1 MENYNGDEQVRVKA
15 EPKKGKSLW
24 LTSLVSGTVASIVTS
39 SVFVFGGD
47 FIDAEKNTVTESS
60 QTAGAEQTES
70 VEKNKS
76 INTEKLSTSTDS
88 NERADM
94 VESASKSIVGVVNL
108 QEMQN
113 QNPFQQQSTES
124 ETVESGTGSGVIY
137 KKDNGKAYII
147 TNNHVIEG
155 AKEVEISLYDGQK
168 ATATVVGADAL
179 TDLAVLTIDAS
190 VAPEGINFGDSDR
203 MRPGEEVLAIG
214 NPLGLDFSRSVT
226 QGIVSA
232 TGRSISVD
240 TSDGEWELDVLQTDA
255 AINPGNS
262 GGALINTAG
271 EVIGIN
277 SLKISESGVEGL
289 GFAIPSNDVIPIVT
303 ELIENGKITRP
314 YLGVSLANTE
324 ELPQYYLQNVPEAAK
339 SGVMVTGIETGSAA
353 ANGGLKQQDIIVEI
367 DGTKISTSAELRKHL
382 YTDKKIGDKVKV
394 KVYRGNE
401 EKTLT
406 ITLQNS

>member
-1 MENYNGDEQVRVKA
+1 MENYDGDEQVRVK
-15 EPKKGKSLW
+15 EERKKGKSLW
-24 LTSLVSGTVASIVTS
+24 LTSLVSGTIASMVTS

-47 FIDAEKNTVTESS
+47 FIDQGKNSMNEST
-60 QTAGAEQTES
+60 QTAGVEQTER
-70 VEKNKS
+70 VEKNRS
-76 INTEKLSTSTDS
+76 VNAEKLSTSSDS
-88 NERADM
+88 NDRADM

-108 QEMQN
+108 QEVQN
-113 QNPFQQQSTES
+113 QYPFQQQSTKS

-168 ATATVVGADAL
+168 ATAEVVGADAL

-190 VAPEGINFGDSDR
+190 KAPEGINFGDSDSI
-203 MRPGEEVLAIG
+203 RPGEEVLAIG

-314 YLGVSLANTE
+314 YLGVSLASIE
-324 ELPQYYLQNVPEAAK
+324 ELPQYSLQNIPEAAK
-339 SGVMVTGIETGSAA
+339 TGVMITSIESGSAA
-353 ANGGLKQQDIIVEI
+353 ENGGLKQQDIIVEI
-367 DGTKISTSAELRKHL
+367 DGTKINSAAELRKHL
-382 YTDKKIGDKVKV
+382 YTNKKIGDKVKV
-394 KVYRGNE
+394 KVYRGTE
-401 EKTLT
+401 EKTVT
-406 ITLQNS
+406 ITLQKS

>member
-1 MENYNGDEQVRVKA
+1 MEDYKSNEQVRMKQDG
-15 EPKKGKSLW
+15 KKGKSLW
-24 LTSLVSGTVASIVTS
+24 MTSLVSGTIASVVTS
-39 SVFVFGGD
+39 SVFMFSGD
-47 FIDAEKNTVTESS
+47 FVDQGKNSVDDSA
-60 QTAGAEQTES
+60 QTAS
-70 VEKNKS
+70 VQKDGGV
-76 INTEKLSTSTDS
+76 TPQKLSTSTDS
-88 NERADM
+88 KDRANM

-108 QEMQN
+108 QENQN
-113 QNPFQQQSTES
+113 QNPFQQQSTENEKV
-124 ETVESGTGSGVIY
+124 ETGTGSGVIY
-137 KKDNGKAYII
+137 KKENGKAYII

-168 ATATVVGADAL
+168 AKAAVVGADAL

-190 VAPEGINFGDSDR
+190 KAPDGIKFGNSDS

-240 TSDGEWELDVLQTDA
+240 TSDGAWALDVIQTDA

-303 ELIENGKITRP
+303 ELIDNGKITRP
-314 YLGVSLANTE
+314 YLGVSLASIE

-339 SGVMVTGIETGSAA
+339 TGVMITSIEAGSAA
-353 ANGGLKQQDIIVEI
+353 EKGGLKQQDIIMEI
-367 DGTKISTSAELRKHL
+367 DGTKISTAAELRKYL
-382 YTDKKIGDKVKV
+382 YNDKKIGEKVKI
-394 KVYRGNE
+394 KVYRGMK
-401 EKTLT
+401 EKTVT
-406 ITLQNS
+406 ITLQKS

>member
-1 MENYNGDEQVRVKA
+1 MEDYNGNEQVRVK
-15 EPKKGKSLW
+15 EERKKGKSLW
-24 LTSLVSGTVASIVTS
+24 KTSLVSGTVASMVTS
-39 SVFVFGGD
+39 SVFIFGGD
-47 FIDAEKNTVTESS
+47 FIDQGKKSVDESAQTASVAQTEGAEKEGVTP
-60 QTAGAEQTES
+60 Q
-70 VEKNKS
+70 
-76 INTEKLSTSTDS
+76 KLSTSTDS
-88 NERADM
+88 KDRANM

-108 QEMQN
+108 QDTQN
-113 QNPFQQQSTES
+113 QSPFQQQSTES
-124 ETVESGTGSGVIY
+124 EKVETGTGSGVIY
-137 KKDNGKAYII
+137 KKANGKAYII

-168 ATATVVGADAL
+168 ATAAVVGADAL

-190 VAPEGINFGDSDR
+190 KAPDGIKFGNSDS

-240 TSDGEWELDVLQTDA
+240 TSDGAWALDVIQTDA

-289 GFAIPSNDVIPIVT
+289 GFAIPSNDVIPVVT

-314 YLGVSLANTE
+314 YLGVSLASIE
-324 ELPQYYLQNVPEAAK
+324 ELPQYYLQDVPEAAK
-339 SGVMVTGIETGSAA
+339 TGVMITSVEAGSAA
-353 ANGGLKQQDIIVEI
+353 EKGGLKQQDIIMEM
-367 DGTKISTSAELRKHL
+367 DGTKISTAAELRKYL

-394 KVYRGNE
+394 KVYRGKE
-401 EKTLT
+401 EKTAT
-406 ITLQNS
+406 ITLQKS

>member
-47 FIDAEKNTVTESS
+47 FIDAEKNTVTEST

-76 INTEKLSTSTDS
+76 IKTEKLSTSTDS

-168 ATATVVGADAL
+168 TTATVVGADAL

-240 TSDGEWELDVLQTDA
+240 TSDGAWELDVLQTDA

>member
-70 VEKNKS
+70 VEKNKR

-168 ATATVVGADAL
+168 ATAKVVGADAL

-367 DGTKISTSAELRKHL
+367 DGTKISTSAELRKYL

>member
-1 MENYNGDEQVRVKA
+1 MENNNGDEQIQVKA
-15 EPKKGKSLW
+15 EPKKGKSL
-24 LTSLVSGTVASIVTS
+24 LFTSIVSGTVASIVTS

-60 QTAGAEQTES
+60 QATGAEQTES
-70 VEKNKS
+70 VEKNKRV
-76 INTEKLSTSTDS
+76 NKEKLSTSSDS
-88 NERADM
+88 NERVDM
-94 VESASKSIVGVVNL
+94 VKSASKSIVGVVNL
-108 QEMQN
+108 QETQN
-113 QNPFQQQSTES
+113 QHPFQQQSTES
-124 ETVESGTGSGVIY
+124 ETVESGMGSGVIY
-137 KKDNGKAYII
+137 KRENGKAYII

-155 AKEVEISLYDGQK
+155 AKKVEVSLYDGQK
-168 ATATVVGADAL
+168 VPAEVVGADAL

-190 VAPEGINFGDSDR
+190 IAPEGINFGDSDS
-203 MRPGEEVLAIG
+203 MRPGEDVLAIG

-226 QGIVSA
+226 KGIISA
-232 TGRSISVD
+232 TGRSISVN

-277 SLKISESGVEGL
+277 SLKISERGVEGL

-303 ELIENGKITRP
+303 ELIEHGKIKRP

-324 ELPQYYLQNVPEAAK
+324 ELSQYYLQNVPEAAK

-353 ANGGLKQQDIIVEI
+353 AKGGLKEQDIIVKM
-367 DGTKISTSAELRKHL
+367 DGTKISTSAELRKYL
-382 YTDKKIGDKVKV
+382 YTHKKISDKVKV
-394 KVYRGNE
+394 KVYRGNK

-406 ITLQNS
+406 ITL

>member
-47 FIDAEKNTVTESS
+47 FIDAEKNTVTDSS

-367 DGTKISTSAELRKHL
+367 DGTKISTSAELRKYL

>member
-1 MENYNGDEQVRVKA
+1 MENYNGNEQVRVK
-15 EPKKGKSLW
+15 EERKKGKSLW
-24 LTSLVSGTVASIVTS
+24 MTSLVSGTVASMVTS
-39 SVFVFGGD
+39 SVFIFGGD
-47 FIDAEKNTVTESS
+47 FIDQEKNSVADSA
-60 QTAGAEQTES
+60 QTASVTQKEKDGGATPQ
-70 VEKNKS
+70 
-76 INTEKLSTSTDS
+76 KLSASTDS
-88 NERADM
+88 KDRANM

-108 QEMQN
+108 QETQN

-124 ETVESGTGSGVIY
+124 EKVETGTGSGVIY

-168 ATATVVGADAL
+168 ATAAVVGADAL

-190 VAPEGINFGDSDR
+190 KAPDGIKFGNSDS

-240 TSDGEWELDVLQTDA
+240 TSDGAWTLDVIQTDA

-303 ELIENGKITRP
+303 ELIEKGKITRP
-314 YLGVSLANTE
+314 YLGVSLASIE
-324 ELPQYYLQNVPEAAK
+324 ELPQYYLQDVPEAAK
-339 SGVMVTGIETGSAA
+339 TGVMITSIEAGSAA
-353 ANGGLKQQDIIVEI
+353 DKGGLKQQDIIMEL
-367 DGTKISTSAELRKHL
+367 DGTKISTAAELRKYL

-394 KVYRGNE
+394 KVYRGKA
-401 EKTLT
+401 EKTVT
-406 ITLQNS
+406 ITLQKS

>member
-1 MENYNGDEQVRVKA
+1 MENYNGEEQVRVKA
-15 EPKKGKSLW
+15 ERKKGKSLW
-24 LTSLVSGTVASIVTS
+24 ITSLVSGTVASMVTS
-39 SVFVFGGD
+39 SVFLFGGD
-47 FIDAEKNTVTESS
+47 FIDQGKSSVNESTE
-60 QTAGAEQTES
+60 TAGIQQTDS
-70 VEKNKS
+70 VEKDKS
-76 INTEKLSTSTDS
+76 VTAEKLSASTDS
-88 NERADM
+88 NDRAEM

-108 QEMQN
+108 QEMQS
-113 QNPFQQQSTES
+113 QNPYQRQSTES

-137 KKDNGKAYII
+137 KKADGKAYII

-168 ATATVVGADAL
+168 ATAAVVGADAL
-179 TDLAVLTIDAS
+179 TDLAVLTIDS
-190 VAPEGINFGDSDR
+190 SKAPEGIKFGNSDS

-232 TGRSISVD
+232 TGRTISVD
-240 TSDGEWELDVLQTDA
+240 TSDGEWALDVLQTDA

-277 SLKISESGVEGL
+277 SLKISENGVEGL

-314 YLGVSLANTE
+314 YLGVSLASIG
-324 ELPQYYLQNVPEAAK
+324 ELPQYYIQNVPEAAE
-339 SGVMVTGIETGSAA
+339 SGVMVTSMEAGSAA

-367 DGTKISTSAELRKHL
+367 DGTKINTAAALRKYL
-382 YTDKKIGDKVKV
+382 YTDKKIGDKVKI
-394 KVYRGNE
+394 KVYRGTE
-401 EKTLT
+401 EKTVT
-406 ITLQNS
+406 ITLQKP

>member
-70 VEKNKS
+70 VEKNKR

-367 DGTKISTSAELRKHL
+367 DGTKISTSAELRKYL

>member
-1 MENYNGDEQVRVKA
+1 MEDYKSNEQVRMKQDG
-15 EPKKGKSLW
+15 KKGKSLW
-24 LTSLVSGTVASIVTS
+24 MTSLVSGMIASVVTS
-39 SVFVFGGD
+39 SVFMFGGD
-47 FIDAEKNTVTESS
+47 FVDQGKNSVDDSA
-60 QTAGAEQTES
+60 QTAS
-70 VEKNKS
+70 VQKDGGV
-76 INTEKLSTSTDS
+76 TPQKLSTSTDS
-88 NERADM
+88 KDRANM

-108 QEMQN
+108 QETQN
-113 QNPFQQQSTES
+113 QNPFQQQSTENEKV
-124 ETVESGTGSGVIY
+124 ETGTGSGVIY
-137 KKDNGKAYII
+137 KKENGKAYII

-168 ATATVVGADAL
+168 AKAVVVGADAL

-190 VAPEGINFGDSDR
+190 KAPDGIKFGNSES

-240 TSDGEWELDVLQTDA
+240 TSDGAWALDVIQTDA

-303 ELIENGKITRP
+303 ELIDTGKITRP
-314 YLGVSLANTE
+314 YLGVSLASIE

-339 SGVMVTGIETGSAA
+339 TGVMITSIEAGSAA
-353 ANGGLKQQDIIVEI
+353 EKGGLKQQDIIMEI
-367 DGTKISTSAELRKHL
+367 DGTKISTAAELRKYL
-382 YTDKKIGDKVKV
+382 YNDKKIGEKVKI
-394 KVYRGNE
+394 KVYRGMK
-401 EKTLT
+401 EKTVT
-406 ITLQNS
+406 ITLQKS